1 MNSKVNLQYIGLRE
15 FWKDN
20 LYHTGLHFERG
31 QIRLVSADAA
41 RKLLR
46 HSDVFKLVTNETSE
60 LERIGKQDVD
70 STNETSELERAGKQD
85 AENEMSAFDEVQDV
99 IMEISQM
106 DKESLSLYAQSNYSQ
121 SLDKRK
127 SVDTLREEVVQMVHQ
142 FGIVK

>member
-1 MNSKVNLQYIGLRE
+1 MNSKVKIQYVGLRE
-15 FWKDN
+15 FWRDN

-46 HSDVFKLVTNETSE
+46 HSDVFELVADEA
-60 LERIGKQDVD
+60 LEQ
-70 STNETSELERAGKQD
+70 AGKQEAD
-85 AENEMSAFDEVQDV
+85 TTDETSGLEQAGKQEAENEMSAFDEVQDV

-106 DKESLSLYAQSNYSQ
+106 DKDILSLYAQSNYSQ

>member
-1 MNSKVNLQYIGLRE
+1 MNSKVNIQYIGLRE
-15 FWKDN
+15 FWRDN

-31 QIRLVSADAA
+31 QIRLVSVDAA

-46 HSDVFKLVTNETSE
+46 HPDVFELVADDELEQAGKQDEDVTDETSE
-60 LERIGKQDVD
+60 LEQ
-70 STNETSELERAGKQD
+70 AGKQD
-85 AENEMSAFDEVQDV
+85 ADNEMSAFDEVQDV
-99 IMEISQM
+99 IMEINQM

-121 SLDKRK
+121 LLDKRK

>member
-1 MNSKVNLQYIGLRE
+1 MNSKVNIQYIGLRE
-15 FWKDN
+15 FWRDN

-31 QIRLVSADAA
+31 QIRLVSSDAA

-46 HSDVFKLVTNETSE
+46 HPDVFELVAGEESKKAS
-60 LERIGKQDVD
+60 KQDVD
-70 STNETSELERAGKQD
+70 SADETTKLEQAGKQD

-99 IMEISQM
+99 IMEINQM

>member
-1 MNSKVNLQYIGLRE
+1 MNSKVKIQYIGIRE
-15 FWKDN
+15 FWRDN

-46 HSDVFKLVTNETSE
+46 HPDVFELVADDSSELEQAGKQDADATDETSE
-60 LERIGKQDVD
+60 LEQ
-70 STNETSELERAGKQD
+70 AGKQD
-85 AENEMSAFDEVQDV
+85 ADNEMSAFDEVQDV
-99 IMEISQM
+99 IMEINQM
-106 DKESLSLYAQSNYSQ
+106 DKESLALYAQSNYSQ

-127 SVDTLREEVVQMVHQ
+127 SVDNLREEVVQMVHQ